1 MPLLEVHPE
10 KVLEIPF
17 ALFTSSIVQITLKN
31 VSSHPF
37 VAYKIKTT
45 APKSYLVRPS
55 TGAVPQ
61 GESRSV
67 QIVLQAPTEE
77 PPKAAADRFLIQATA
92 AASGEALPRNYW
104 LELPKQQLE
113 ETRLS
118 VSFKRAA
125 AAAADA
131 AAAAAAAAAGAAAG
145 DAAGRAEAPAGG
157 GGAPSS
163 SSSSSAAAAA
173 AAAAAADLRQQ
184 YDQLV
189 EYTLAMERHKEDLTK
204 ENELLRQQLEKKSS
218 SSSSSSSYKDIW
230 YVPIYLFV
238 AVMLWYL
245 LERVFRG

>member
-77 PPKAAADRFLIQATA
+77 PPKSSSDRFLIQATA

-113 ETRLS
+113 ETRLI

-125 AAAADA
+125 AAAAA
-131 AAAAAAAAAGAAAG
+131 AAADADAAAAAAGAAG
-145 DAAGRAEAPAGG
+145 DAAARAEAPGG
-157 GGAPSS
+157 AAAPSS
-163 SSSSSAAAAA
+163 SSSSSSS
-173 AAAAAADLRQQ
+173 AAAAADLRQQ

-218 SSSSSSSYKDIW
+218 SSSSSYKDIW

-245 LERVFRG
+245 LERIFRG